1 MKNATGID
9 LAEIDVSKSSEIG
22 HEFEVVHPDTEEGL
36 GVFIKVRGEEAAT
49 VRLSGIKS
57 AAESIVRNRMKA
69 ENKKA
74 KKSFEAMVEEQEQE
88 LHKVIDETTP
98 EKAAERVISWRGVK
112 KAGVEIPATRENCI
126 ELFTKAPFIQ
136 AQVFEESRRLGNFFP
151 APSTNSVSTPAK
163 STD

>member
-1 MKNATGID
+1 MKKATGID
-9 LAEIDVSKSSEIG
+9 LAEIDVSAASEIG
-22 HEFEVVHPDTEEGL
+22 HEFEVIHPESEEGL

-69 ENKKA
+69 ENKKV
-74 KKSFEAMVEEQEQE
+74 KKSFEAMVEEQELE
-88 LHKVIDETTP
+88 LHKAVEETTP
-98 EKAAERVISWRGVK
+98 EKAAERIISWRGVK
-112 KAGVEIPATRENCI
+112 KGGVEIPATRENCI
-126 ELFTKAPFIQ
+126 ELFMKAPFIQ

-151 APSTNSVSTPAK
+151 APSMTSANTPAK